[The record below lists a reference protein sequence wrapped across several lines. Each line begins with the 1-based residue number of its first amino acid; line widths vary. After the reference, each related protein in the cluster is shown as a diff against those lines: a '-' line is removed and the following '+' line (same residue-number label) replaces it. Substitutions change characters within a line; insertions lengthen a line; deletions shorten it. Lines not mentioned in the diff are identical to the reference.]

1 MVETENLPG
10 SKSEIESIT
19 AVTWWGDYRD
29 LRNKKQWNTVKI
41 LWIEFQY
48 YSTSGPSAQAFL
60 LLGVEELGSPPQSP
74 TSSSLRTGANRR
86 NASRCQ
92 EAVKCWRGGQ
102 RAFTHMWLYFHNSI
116 LPFLLFSF
124 ICSFF
129 FSCHI
134 FLFPDSPPP
143 PPFSFFSQHE
153 GSDVVPAVLF
163 LLQQVVCCTVGRHHR
178 IRLVS
183 CRTLSLLY
191 ATLHV
196 ICACSISQIF
206 LTFNSKM

>member
-1 MVETENLPG
+1 MQTRPLSCNQLRTHPTHTAMMVETENLPG
-10 SKSEIESIT
+10 SKSMSEIESIT

-116 LPFLLFSF
+116 LPFLPFSV
-124 ICSFF
+124 ICSLF

-134 FLFPDSPPP
+134 FLFPDSA
-143 PPFSFFSQHE
+143 PPFII
-153 GSDVVPAVLF
+153 
-163 LLQQVVCCTVGRHHR
+163 LLPTWRFRCGPSSP
-178 IRLVS
+178 VS
-183 CRTLSLLY
+183 APTGCLLY
-191 ATLHV
+191 CRA
-196 ICACSISQIF
+196 SSQ
-206 LTFNSKM
+206 N